1 MRHTPLVTCWI
12 LQSYCI
18 WESIDGHQDKHPLL
32 CPTCDPNKFINK
44 NKKREILSISLGKLL
59 EILLENNF
67 VTTQPGTLFYA
78 VFHFPSEDVH
88 TIVYVLGFFFFLNT
102 RLLFNKKE
110 YLLKF
115 ILYKFNILSNL
126 FLHKSYFLRS
136 ANLRYFQKHVCW
148 LC

>member
-1 MRHTPLVTCWI
+1 M
-12 LQSYCI
+12 
-18 WESIDGHQDKHPLL
+18 
-32 CPTCDPNKFINK
+32 
-44 NKKREILSISLGKLL
+44 
-59 EILLENNF
+59 
-67 VTTQPGTLFYA
+67 TTQPGTLFYA
-78 VFHFPSEDVH
+78 EFHFPSEDVH
-88 TIVYVLGFFFFLNT
+88 TIVYVFFFLNT